1 MEKYLEMNWGLYIGY
16 IDFRKTFD
24 SAWREGLWRVLRR
37 LGYAEK
43 LVKITESIMKKP
55 SVRSGRALVTLV

>member
-16 IDFRKTFD
+16 IDFRKAFD

-43 LVKITESIMKKP
+43 LVKILDSMYK
-55 SVRSGRALVTLV
+55 